1 MIAVGSRQSNPET
14 GLGCAFPKTFFHRNG
29 TVNRETIARRYN
41 MGGNRLVI
49 GMVFFSAALFCAAAG
64 PRIAY
69 AFPEDQKPISWLVGS
84 QPGGGFDVHSRVV
97 ARGLRKHLGTN
108 VIIKNIPG
116 AGGVLAWN
124 QLWASKPDGYTVA
137 IINIP
142 GAIVTELFGKP
153 KPQYR
158 LRELSW
164 IGRISSGPYIWGV
177 GAKTPYRNLKDLQN
191 AKEVIIAEQST
202 GATSWLVHA
211 LTADVMGIPAR
222 ITLGYPSA
230 PASATAVVR
239 GEAEVRA
246 MGMDSPGQMQFIRD
260 GSIRPLWVYLEKRDP
275 EFPDVPTVAEL
286 GYPELTGLE
295 SNRVVAAPPG
305 VPPETLAIWRSA
317 FGKAMDDPEVKEQ
330 FKKIHA
336 WVDISVGD
344 QYKPILDRFFNVI
357 QKRSRIFPDAM
368 K

>member
-1 MIAVGSRQSNPET
+1 MRRKWLMSVTIFFLAGWVAINAIPRGALAS
-14 GLGCAFPKTFFHRNG
+14 FPDDPHKAIT
-29 TVNRETIARRYN
+29 
-41 MGGNRLVI
+41 
-49 GMVFFSAALFCAAAG
+49 
-64 PRIAY
+64 
-69 AFPEDQKPISWLVGS
+69 WLVGS

-97 ARGLRKHLGTN
+97 AQGLRKHLGVP
-108 VIIKNIPG
+108 VIIKNMPG
-116 AGGVLAWN
+116 AGGVIAWN
-124 QLWASKPDGYTVA
+124 TLWASKPDGYTVA

-142 GAIVTELFGKP
+142 GAIVSELFSKP

-177 GAKTPYRNLKDLQN
+177 GANTPYHTLKDLQK
-191 AKEVIIAEQST
+191 AKQVMIADQST
-202 GATSWLVHA
+202 ASTSWLVHA
-211 LTADVMGIPAR
+211 LTAEVMGIPAK

-246 MGMDSPGQMQFIRD
+246 IGMDSPGQMQFVRD

-275 EFPDVPTVAEL
+275 EFPNVPTVAEL

-305 VPPETLAIWRSA
+305 MPPERLAILRDA
-317 FGKAMDDPEVKEQ
+317 FAKAMADPEVKEQ
-330 FKKIHA
+330 FKKINA
-336 WVDISVGD
+336 WVDLSVGD
-344 QYKPILDRFFNVI
+344 EYKAVLDRFFNII
-357 QKRSRIFPDAM
+357 QKQSKIFPEAM
-368 K
+368 R

>member
-1 MIAVGSRQSNPET
+1 MGRIKLTIGILFFLAGYLYFTATPH
-14 GLGCAFPKTFFHRNG
+14 LAF
-29 TVNRETIARRYN
+29 A
-41 MGGNRLVI
+41 
-49 GMVFFSAALFCAAAG
+49 S
-64 PRIAY
+64 
-69 AFPEDQKPISWLVGS
+69 FPEEQKSITWLVGS

-97 ARGLRKHLGTN
+97 ARGLRKHLGIN
-108 VIIKNIPG
+108 VIIRNMPG

-124 QLWASKPDGYTVA
+124 TLWASKPDGYTVA

-142 GAIVTELFGKP
+142 GAVVSELFGKP

-164 IGRISSGPYIWGV
+164 IGRISAGPYIWGV
-177 GAKTPYRNLKDLQN
+177 GAKTPYRNLKDLQT
-191 AKEVIIAEQST
+191 AKEVIIPDVGT
-202 GATSWLVHA
+202 GGTSWLVHA
-211 LTADVMGIPAR
+211 LTADVMGIPAK

-230 PASATAVVR
+230 PAAATAIVR

-246 MGMDSPGQMQFIRD
+246 IGMDSPGQMQFIRD

-305 VPPETLAIWRSA
+305 VPPERLAIWRNA
-317 FGKAMDDPEVKEQ
+317 FAKAMADPEVKEQ

-336 WVDISVGD
+336 WVELSVGD

-357 QKRSRIFPDAM
+357 QKRSKIFPEAM
-368 K
+368 R

>member
-1 MIAVGSRQSNPET
+1 MNTSRIA
-14 GLGCAFPKTFFHRNG
+14 L
-29 TVNRETIARRYN
+29 
-41 MGGNRLVI
+41 L
-49 GMVFFSAALFCAAAG
+49 AAAVLFAQILQRDILVLAASADE
-64 PRIAY
+64 P
-69 AFPEDQKPISWLVGS
+69 QKSISWLVGS

-97 ARGLRKHLGTN
+97 AAGMRKHLGVP
-108 VIIKNIPG
+108 VIIKNMPG
-116 AGGVLAWN
+116 AGGVIAWN
-124 QLWASKPDGYTVA
+124 TLWASKPDGYTVA

-142 GAIVTELFGKP
+142 GAIVSELFSKP

-164 IGRISSGPYIWGV
+164 IGRISAGPYIWGV
-177 GAKTPYRNLKDLQN
+177 GANTPYRTLKDLQN
-191 AKEVIIAEQST
+191 AKEVIIAEQAPGS
-202 GATSWLVHA
+202 TSWLVHA
-211 LTADVMGIPAR
+211 LTAQAMGIPAR

-246 MGMDSPGQMQFIRD
+246 IGMDSPGQMQFIRD
-260 GSIRPLWVYLEKRDP
+260 GSIRPLWVFLEKRDP

-305 VPPETLAIWRSA
+305 VQPDRLAVLRDGFA
-317 FGKAMDDPEVKEQ
+317 KAMADPEVKEH
-330 FKKIHA
+330 FRKIDA
-336 WVDISVGD
+336 WIDPAVGD
-344 QYKPILDRFFNVI
+344 QYRPILDRFFDVI
-357 QKRSRIFPDAM
+357 QKHAKIFPDAM